1 MLLLVASASASSQLP
16 GLDELSDDRKK
27 PRDEQGNCALTP
39 RDDLS
44 ICRGHLCSKVTE
56 WLVGLLGK
64 IAVQY
69 ANLL

>member
-16 GLDELSDDRKK
+16 GLDELSDDRKNLAMSRAIVP
-27 PRDEQGNCALTP
+27 PRGG
-39 RDDLS
+39 DLS
-44 ICRGHLCSKVTE
+44 ICRGHLCNKATE